1 MMLKIKKHGI
11 IIVEVL
17 VVMILLGGLTVML
30 LPNLETYADKVRF
43 TDVVRAANALK
54 PSVSLCI
61 YKKRSV
67 SAECDGGAEGIPANV
82 AANYGGH
89 VESVNVADGVITAT
103 STSDLDSK
111 TFVLTPTLTANGEII
126 WASSGTCS
134 ENGLCAN
141 NATTDESSTTDTGTT
156 DTGTT
161 DTGTTDTGTTD
172 TGITYTTDQQVTLDN
187 CSTGNSGKYCVY
199 YVNSAGPQCG
209 CITNTNTDCATTTI
223 GCCTLIIKGSPVY
236 IGGIAN
242 KSFCVLIP

>member
-1 MMLKIKKHGI
+1 M
-11 IIVEVL
+11 
-17 VVMILLGGLTVML
+17 
-30 LPNLETYADKVRF
+30 
-43 TDVVRAANALK
+43 
-54 PSVSLCI
+54 
-61 YKKRSV
+61 
-67 SAECDGGAEGIPANV
+67 
-82 AANYGGH
+82 
-89 VESVNVADGVITAT
+89 ITAT

-111 TFVLTPTLTANGEII
+111 TFVLTPTLTTNNEII
-126 WASSGTCS
+126 WTSSGTCS

>member
-1 MMLKIKKHGI
+1 MMSNIKKHGI

-17 VVMILLGGLTVML
+17 VVMILLGGLTAML
-30 LPNLETYADKVRF
+30 LPDLKTYVDKTRF
-43 TDVVRAANALK
+43 SDVVRAANALK

-67 SAECDGGAEGIPANV
+67 SSECDGGAEGIPANV

-89 VESVNVADGVITAT
+89 VASVNVADGVITAT

-111 TFVLTPTLTANGEII
+111 TFVLTPTLTTNNEII
-126 WASSGTCS
+126 WTSSGTCS

-172 TGITYTTDQQVTLDN
+172 TGTTDTGTTDTGITYTPEQQLTLDN
-187 CSTGNSGKYCVY
+187 CSSGHSGLYCS
-199 YVNSAGPQCG
+199 YVNASFGCYCSSAPDCSQVVKSSITYRNPAG
-209 CITNTNTDCATTTI
+209 CI
-223 GCCTLIIKGSPVY
+223 
-236 IGGIAN
+236 
-242 KSFCVLIP
+242 LIP